1 MIEFLEYSL
10 LGLLS
15 GGVMALIALSFVL
28 VYKGTGA
35 VNFAVG
41 EIMMVG
47 AYLYYAAASTFGL
60 PPLLAFVVSL
70 GAIALL
76 ALVVERAVLRPLS
89 GQPTVSVM
97 MATIGMASIMHG
109 GVEAIWGGDT
119 YAPPPL
125 LPRSPVFLGEILIP
139 GTVLGN
145 FAVSALLII
154 GFLLFFR
161 YSKTGVALRATASD
175 QAAAYSV
182 GINVPKVFSLA
193 WMLAGAIAGVAG
205 IVVGSIGGISSAMG
219 VFGLSVLGGEFT
231 RTRRALAEQ
240 MLFGTLGMFLY
251 LAGFALAIGQRVPT
265 GLVALIADLVPLA
278 IAALSQPVLKQR
290 LTPRQWLGTAI
301 GVGGVVLVSADS
313 LSLGTAPFMAYALPV
328 VGMLLFA
335 VVTVLQK
342 RLGSINMPIH
352 QSLCIQCL
360 TAAVFFAITAGA
372 EGSLM
377 PQMDGPFQFGVAW
390 LVLFSTFFCY
400 SVYYLS
406 LRLYPAAQ
414 VSSAVYLSPPVTM
427 LWAWAMF
434 GEPLTAMMFAGLA
447 VTLVG
452 VWLAASPA
460 EAETTGH

>member
-145 FAVSALLII
+145 FAVSAMLII

-175 QAAAYSV
+175 PVTAATL
-182 GINVPKVFSLA
+182 GINIHFASRLT
-193 WMLAGAIAGVAG
+193 WMLAGGVGTVAGVLISNSAG
-205 IVVGSIGGISSAMG
+205 LSPALAAAALSVFAAIILGGMD
-219 VFGLSVLGGEFT
+219 SVLGAIVASLMIGLVESLAAGYLGGKARDIVPYLVVLLILVIRPYGIFGT
-231 RTRRALAEQ
+231 RTIE
-240 MLFGTLGMFLY
+240 
-251 LAGFALAIGQRVPT
+251 
-265 GLVALIADLVPLA
+265 
-278 IAALSQPVLKQR
+278 R
-290 LTPRQWLGTAI
+290 L
-301 GVGGVVLVSADS
+301 
-313 LSLGTAPFMAYALPV
+313 
-328 VGMLLFA
+328 
-335 VVTVLQK
+335 
-342 RLGSINMPIH
+342 
-352 QSLCIQCL
+352 
-360 TAAVFFAITAGA
+360 
-372 EGSLM
+372 
-377 PQMDGPFQFGVAW
+377 
-390 LVLFSTFFCY
+390 
-400 SVYYLS
+400 
-406 LRLYPAAQ
+406 
-414 VSSAVYLSPPVTM
+414 
-427 LWAWAMF
+427 
-434 GEPLTAMMFAGLA
+434 
-447 VTLVG
+447 
-452 VWLAASPA
+452 
-460 EAETTGH
+460 